1 MQNLNFLFDIIS
13 WTLLLAGSF
22 FIIIGSF
29 GIYRFPEFWSRLQAS
44 SVIDS
49 LGLYL
54 ILLGLGVQS
63 GFTFVTVKLIII
75 GLFLFLTGPT
85 STHALANAAFISG
98 LRPEEKLETNWY
110 RKNEVNYRNFYWYNI
125 ILSTNFNCICDG
137 KGSWVVRGSNVIGCF

>member
-13 WTLLLAGSF
+13 WILLLAGSF

-29 GIYRFPEFWSRLQAS
+29 GIYKFPEFWSRLQAS

-98 LRPEEKLETNWY
+98 LRPEEKLETN
-110 RKNEVNYRNFYWYNI
+110 
-125 ILSTNFNCICDG
+125 
-137 KGSWVVRGSNVIGCF
+137 